1 MHDCLSSTIYQWQK
15 VGKKPYRNDC
25 KVIFKTRYEN
35 GEIMAV
41 AYDERGKE
49 IARSVLY
56 TAGLETELRAVPEQ
70 PTVQAGKLAYIRLQ
84 YTDKNGVIKPLERNL
99 LHVELTGGELL
110 ALGNGCPY
118 NEIGYLT
125 NITIPIME
133 RL

>member
-1 MHDCLSSTIYQWQK
+1 
-15 VGKKPYRNDC
+15 
-25 KVIFKTRYEN
+25 
-35 GEIMAV
+35 MAV

-125 NITIPIME
+125 NITDTYYGEALAIVKARDAGEIVLKVTDGDRHGMARVRIVQE
-133 RL
+133 ENDI